1 MISAIE
7 RAMPAVVSIEVGGNN
22 VLTNK
27 KDVVGGTGFV
37 FGKNG
42 LIFTNKHLVLRTD
55 KNSYYKVTFGDGRE
69 YRAVLVSQ
77 DPFDDVAILR
87 LVVEE
92 DEVADFPVINFA
104 DSDEL
109 VVGQKVLAIGNAL
122 VKYPNSVSSGIVS
135 ALNRDISAYYY
146 DFKGPSENLSGLIQ
160 TDVAINLG
168 NSGGPLINLDGEVVG
183 MITALEENAEGVG
196 FAIPVNDL
204 KPDLD
209 SVRKYGEII
218 RPVLGVRYVMLTLA
232 QAVAINQE
240 LEYGALIVGD
250 DVGLTDPV
258 LKKSNAFR
266 AGLKE
271 GDVILSVNGQK
282 LDLQHPLNEVIRTFE
297 PGAKISLLVWRKGQE
312 MTFEILLNSSKDFE

>member
-1 MISAIE
+1 MKTTKKGNRVVLVLLIVVAFVAGIFAAFFAVAVMNGKVVLMANRLLDSRAYVEESAMISAIE

-87 LVVEE
+87 LMVEE

-196 FAIPVNDL
+196 FAIPVND
-204 KPDLD
+204 
-209 SVRKYGEII
+209 
-218 RPVLGVRYVMLTLA
+218 
-232 QAVAINQE
+232 
-240 LEYGALIVGD
+240 
-250 DVGLTDPV
+250 
-258 LKKSNAFR
+258 
-266 AGLKE
+266 
-271 GDVILSVNGQK
+271 
-282 LDLQHPLNEVIRTFE
+282 
-297 PGAKISLLVWRKGQE
+297 
-312 MTFEILLNSSKDFE
+312 